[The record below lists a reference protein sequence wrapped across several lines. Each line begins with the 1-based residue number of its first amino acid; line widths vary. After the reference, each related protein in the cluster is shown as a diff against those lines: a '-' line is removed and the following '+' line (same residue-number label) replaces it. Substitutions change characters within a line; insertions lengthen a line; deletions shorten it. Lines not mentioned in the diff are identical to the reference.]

1 MIPEEEEEEEELSLE
16 SSIVPFLDEEKQE
29 DKKKFHRIG
38 LNDKDMILFTAFHL
52 SAGVEQSALMM
63 FITPLISFMSVYR
76 THMGEGLGMVWVIA
90 SLVYILGCP
99 LWSKLSDFKGH
110 KVLGRRRLYII
121 IGTAIS
127 GIALVILSIFGVST
141 PLGAF
146 SLIVVGI
153 MVGTSAT
160 HTSWSSLLI
169 EAVKQEKLGKVR
181 FIRKIMNCLGYIIGA
196 GVIPC
201 VFSYIGVFINLLFL
215 FLFYFFISI
224 DRNCLRHYIVFADYL
239 QCTYS

>member
-16 SSIVPFLDEEKQE
+16 SSIVPFLDEENQ

-52 SAGVEQSALMM
+52 SGGVEQSALMM
-63 FITPLISFMSVYR
+63 FITPLISFMSLYR
-76 THMGEGLGMVWVIA
+76 THMSEGVGMVWVIG
-90 SLVYILGCP
+90 SLIYIIGCP

-110 KVLGRRRLYII
+110 KVMGRRRLYII
-121 IGTAIS
+121 IGSVIS
-127 GIALVILSIFGVST
+127 GIALVILSVFGTST

-146 SLIVVGI
+146 SLIVVAI
-153 MVGTSAT
+153 MIGTSAT

-169 EAVKQEKLGKVR
+169 ETVKQEKLDKIR
-181 FIRKIMNCLGYIIGA
+181 FIKKIMNCLGYIIGA

-201 VFSYIGVFINLLFL
+201 VFSYIGVLF
-215 FLFYFFISI
+215 
-224 DRNCLRHYIVFADYL
+224 HY
-239 QCTYS
+239 